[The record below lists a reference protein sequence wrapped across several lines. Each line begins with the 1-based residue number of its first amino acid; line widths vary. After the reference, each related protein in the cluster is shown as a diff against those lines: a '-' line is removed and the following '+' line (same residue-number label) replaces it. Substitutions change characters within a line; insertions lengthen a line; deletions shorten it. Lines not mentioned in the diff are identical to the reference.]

1 MPLTFAEKL
10 SQTRTYTQ
18 TNQTGVDSQEV
29 YNEAILDS
37 INKISPNGT
46 NTNTAQATTAITTGT
61 VNSGFVSVSF
71 VTSSDFV
78 GTILGATVAANTSVN
93 ISAEVGARL
102 LPLNYT
108 ITTGSILIIT
118 LARP

>member
-10 SQTRTYTQ
+10 AQTRTYTQ

-46 NTNTAQATTAITTGT
+46 NTNTAQASVAITTGT
-61 VNSGFVSVSF
+61 VSSGFVSVSLT
-71 VTSSDFV
+71 TSSTFS
-78 GTILGATVAANTSVN
+78 GTILGAAVDPNTSIN
-93 ISAEVGARL
+93 LNAEIGARL
-102 LPLNYT
+102 LPVAYT
-108 ITTGSILIIT
+108 IITGSILIVTIS
-118 LARP
+118 RP

>member
-1 MPLTFAEKL
+1 MPLDFATKL
-10 SQTRTYTQ
+10 AQTRNYTQ

-29 YNEAILDS
+29 YNEALLDS

-46 NTNTAQATTAITTGT
+46 NTNTAQATTAIATGS
-61 VNSGFVSVSF
+61 VSSGFVAVSF
-71 VTSSDFV
+71 ITSSDFV
-78 GTILGATVAANTSVN
+78 GDILGATVAANTSIN

-102 LPLNYT
+102 LPINYT

-118 LARP
+118 LSRP